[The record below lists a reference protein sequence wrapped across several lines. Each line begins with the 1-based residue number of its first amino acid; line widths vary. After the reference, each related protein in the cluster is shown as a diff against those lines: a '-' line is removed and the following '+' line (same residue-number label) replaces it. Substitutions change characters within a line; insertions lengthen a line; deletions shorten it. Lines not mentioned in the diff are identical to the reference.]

1 MRFLGLEIKR
11 VLTTRLTWI
20 LLSVAILCSIF
31 MAYIP
36 VTFESVTYTGDQ
48 GHAVRLKGVDAVK
61 YLQEIRADLE
71 GEVTPE
77 KVKTALGEF
86 RECLTK
92 YGVTDTYELP
102 EEADTEGLLPYWD
115 YIHGIREAFADEETG
130 IAPALTEINLED
142 TEQYYE
148 KTVRHTEAL
157 LKMEQPDSVSAQK
170 KATAMYNEVEK
181 PFQYYSGISSNSM
194 DYQILLIYI
203 ITILCV
209 VIAAPVFTSDYQTGA
224 DDILRCTKHG
234 RGKMAVC
241 KILSALL
248 ICGGA
253 FLLCSVVWILI
264 TNALFGWES
273 TKTSLQFIFSISCL
287 PDLTVG
293 ETQWVNLAAS
303 FLLFLAILSFVLYIS
318 TKMRSTVSAL
328 AVALLFCILP
338 MLATNVFPG
347 ELGLWLQS
355 ILPGGGIGMGNS
367 FLYALI
373 DFKFLNLGNLAV
385 WTPYALVFFAVIQIP
400 VFLGMAVYSHC
411 KMRR

>member
-1 MRFLGLEIKR
+1 MSQQI
-11 VLTTRLTWI
+11 W
-20 LLSVAILCSIF
+20 
-31 MAYIP
+31 
-36 VTFESVTYTGDQ
+36 GD
-48 GHAVRLKGVDAVK
+48 
-61 YLQEIRADLE
+61 
-71 GEVTPE
+71 
-77 KVKTALGEF
+77 
-86 RECLTK
+86 
-92 YGVTDTYELP
+92 DTYELP
-102 EEADTEGLLPYWD
+102 EEADTKGLLPYWD
-115 YIHGIREAFADEETG
+115 YVHGIREAFADEETG
-130 IAPALTEINLED
+130 IAPALTEINPKD

-148 KTVRHTEAL
+148 KVSRRTEAL
-157 LKMEQPDSVSAQK
+157 LKMEQTDSVSAQK
-170 KATAMYNEVEK
+170 KATAMYDEVEK

-234 RGKMAVC
+234 RRRMAVC

-273 TKTSLQFIFSISCL
+273 TKTSIQFIFSVSSL
-287 PDLTVG
+287 PNLTIG
-293 ETQWVNLAAS
+293 EAQWVNLAAS
-303 FLLFLAILSFVLYIS
+303 FVMFLAIVSFALYLS

-411 KMRR
+411 RMRQ